1 VSEMRSVFRGEF
13 FFHIN
18 NSQRE
23 GAGFQK
29 FISTEITQNGRKRE
43 SEEERKVTLN
53 V

>member
-1 VSEMRSVFRGEF
+1 MRNVFRGEF

-29 FISTEITQNGRKRE
+29 FISSETTQFF
-43 SEEERKVTLN
+43 
-53 V
+53 